1 MRFSALK
8 FVSIVFLVST
18 FLIVF
23 VFISNNQISTK
34 PLLSIDLLQW
44 STFPIETTTVEEQL
58 PIKQNSWAD
67 VFVSNLSCDSL
78 FEENAPKDEIARLKK
93 WKYSDQFFLN
103 QMGDTNYTCDA
114 IRETFGFNTL
124 PLSQEEADYSLAYG
138 MIVYKNLAQL
148 YFVLSAI
155 YHPQNAYCI
164 AIDGKSSKHFRESV
178 LQISKCFPNIIVI
191 NEGPIKW
198 CTKSILEALYVCFQE
213 LTFRN
218 HPWRYYQYITGFDLP
233 LKTNLEMVRI
243 FKQLNGTNI
252 AEITVGGRIRSA
264 KRIDNSTRLSVRK
277 AGMSALISR
286 EAADAALKMP
296 ENQKAVDEVV
306 THIYNKSGSVYHCCS
321 DELFWTTVFGNKQT
335 MFLPGSFDAE
345 NIMKAGLIK
354 KFFGIIWSRNITA
367 IERTYEEPFPLQ
379 HYNIGRY
386 QVWSSKNAIC
396 RGKYK
401 ASSCVYGLGDLPIL
415 IRRAELIAHKFH
427 MDVEPAAFFCLWKQV
442 RDRAFDPPQKL
453 FRGLTYRSLPHV
465 QLHHGKTIKE
475 LYLQYDNRTL

>member
-1 MRFSALK
+1 
-8 FVSIVFLVST
+8 
-18 FLIVF
+18 
-23 VFISNNQISTK
+23 
-34 PLLSIDLLQW
+34 
-44 STFPIETTTVEEQL
+44 
-58 PIKQNSWAD
+58 
-67 VFVSNLSCDSL
+67 
-78 FEENAPKDEIARLKK
+78 
-93 WKYSDQFFLN
+93 
-103 QMGDTNYTCDA
+103 MGDTNYTC
-114 IRETFGFNTL
+114 I
-124 PLSQEEADYSLAYG
+124 
-138 MIVYKNLAQL
+138 
-148 YFVLSAI
+148 FVLSAI

-178 LQISKCFPNIIVI
+178 LQISKCFPNII

-218 HPWRYYQYITGFDLP
+218 HPWRYYQVRRASKSCQIALQYITGFDLP

-321 DELFWTTVFGNKQT
+321 DETTVFGNKQT